1 MVRVMYSVGGDN
13 NCGTRTLL
21 SKDGKLGKGG
31 KRQVS
36 GAHMANSLQF
46 VVWLSTLLAS
56 LCASAEEV
64 DGPRQ
69 YIGLETYFEI
79 AHQVWELRRCMTI
92 GSTRLHNNQYEGA
105 RNTIANL

>member
-1 MVRVMYSVGGDN
+1 MMVRVMYSVGGDN

-46 VVWLSTLLAS
+46 LVWLSTLLTS

-69 YIGLETYFEI
+69 YIVEKWTLK
-79 AHQVWELRRCMTI
+79 
-92 GSTRLHNNQYEGA
+92 LHTKFGNYGA
-105 RNTIANL
+105 A